1 MITIST
7 EYRDKYILSQE
18 DRNYELETLLDIDG
32 QIFPMENKVM
42 KIGIISKED
51 YIKRTIAIA
60 KGQYKPQDDE
70 PKVWFESMKSLA
82 QVLSNENQD
91 LLRIIINH
99 EPRSISE
106 LEELTHRKKS
116 NLSRTLKTLE
126 RYGIVELFKD
136 KGKVIPK
143 VKATDFQV
151 EFSLDNNLSNFTDHA
166 IV

>member
-1 MITIST
+1 
-7 EYRDKYILSQE
+7 
-18 DRNYELETLLDIDG
+18 
-32 QIFPMENKVM
+32 MENKVM
-42 KIGIISKED
+42 KIGIISREN

-60 KGQYKPQDDE
+60 KGEYKPQKDE

-126 RYGIVELFKD
+126 RYGIVELVKD

-151 EFSLDNNLSNFTDHA
+151 EFSLENNLSHLADSA
-166 IV
+166 MV